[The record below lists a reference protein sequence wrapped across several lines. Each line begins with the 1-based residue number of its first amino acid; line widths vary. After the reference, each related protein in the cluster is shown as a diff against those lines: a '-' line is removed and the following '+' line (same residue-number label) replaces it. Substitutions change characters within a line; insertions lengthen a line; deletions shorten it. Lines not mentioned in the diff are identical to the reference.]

1 MNMWSAYERIIYIVG
16 SILIAAI
23 FWAAMNALVATL
35 PLAAT
40 WIIGTQ
46 LKEWG
51 WKEMLEAITRPEV
64 LLTASILYATQVF
77 FAARR
82 VYKRLLTP

>member
-1 MNMWSAYERIIYIVG
+1 MWSVYERTIYACG

-23 FWAAMNALVATL
+23 FWAAMNALVAAL

-40 WIIGTQ
+40 RIAGAT
-46 LKEWG
+46 LRSWG
-51 WKEMLEAITRPEV
+51 WKEMLEAITHPEV

-77 FAARR
+77 FAAMR
-82 VYKRLLTP
+82 VYKRLTQ